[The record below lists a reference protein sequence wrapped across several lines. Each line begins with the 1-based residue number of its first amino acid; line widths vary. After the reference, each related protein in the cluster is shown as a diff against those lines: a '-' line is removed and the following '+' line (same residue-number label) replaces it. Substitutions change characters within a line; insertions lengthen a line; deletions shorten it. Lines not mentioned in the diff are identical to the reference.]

1 MSALRVPFLLANCI
15 AKLETPFTIG
25 EESILPAAKAVCCE
39 LLGDTLVQKVAR
51 GPLLASP

>member
-25 EESILPAAKAVCCE
+25 EESILPPAKAVCCE